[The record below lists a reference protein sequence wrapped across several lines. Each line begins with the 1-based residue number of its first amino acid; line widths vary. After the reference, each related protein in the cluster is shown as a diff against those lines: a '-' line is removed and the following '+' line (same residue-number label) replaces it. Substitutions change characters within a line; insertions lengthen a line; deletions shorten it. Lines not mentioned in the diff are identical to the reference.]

1 MFNNQ
6 NINISI
12 HMSAEVPRAQG
23 WKVYGDRAV
32 GHHIISQQ
40 RLCDTLIADTQ
51 MGHSAPL
58 SMGNTDMETLRLLAT
73 ICGDGSKECLMEPRM

>member
-32 GHHIISQQ
+32 GHHIIRQQ

-58 SMGNTDMETLRLLAT
+58 SIGNTDMETAT
-73 ICGDGSKECLMEPRM
+73 SRPDLW